1 MATSFHSAQ
10 RAVRLYESSIGKK
23 AVMAITGVVLFGFVL
38 AHLVGNL
45 QIYIPADANGV
56 YKIDEYAKLLHSMPA
71 VLWAAR
77 LTLLSSLILHIWSS
91 ISLARTQN
99 RARPSGYVKKD
110 NAHSSYASRTMMISG
125 PIIAAF
131 VIYHLLHFTGGQVHP
146 DYREM
151 SVHHNV
157 VRGFQQIPASLFYIL
172 AMTLLGFHLNH
183 GLWSL
188 FQSLG
193 VSHPRYTPYLKGFAK
208 VFSFLIVAGN
218 ISMPLSILLGLVK

>member
-1 MATSFHSAQ
+1 MATSINSVE
-10 RAVRLYESSIGKK
+10 RAVRLYDSTIGKK
-23 AVMAITGVVLFGFVL
+23 AVMAVTGVVLFGFVL

-45 QIYIPADANGV
+45 QIFIPANSNGL
-56 YKIDEYAKLLHSMPA
+56 YKIDEYAKMLHSMPA

-77 LTLLSSLILHIWSS
+77 LTLLTSVILHIWSS
-91 ISLARTQN
+91 IALARTQN
-99 RARPSGYVKKD
+99 RARPVGYAKKD
-110 NAHSSYASRTMMISG
+110 NAHSSYASRTMMLSG
-125 PIIAAF
+125 PIIAVF
-131 VIYHLLHFTGGQVHP
+131 IIYHLLHFTGGQVHP
-146 DYREM
+146 DYQEM
-151 SVHHNV
+151 SVHQNV

-193 VSHPRYTPYLKGFAK
+193 ISHPRYTPYLKGFAQ

-218 ISMPLSILLGLVK
+218 ISMPLAILFGLVK